1 MAFLDNS
8 GDILLD
14 VVLTSV
20 GRKRLAAGTFKPVKY
35 AFGDQEINYGLYDST
50 NTSGSAYYD
59 LDILQ
64 TPVEIAHTDASVSM
78 QTKLFTL
85 TSANGDP
92 QLLYL
97 PKLKLDS
104 TGNTDA
110 KSIFATGRNAFAI
123 VADTATYDALTDAT
137 SSLAAGFID
146 GRNPNAASFGIRV
159 RTPLGI
165 DSITSN
171 GPEGDSKSPLDASL
185 RENQY
190 NVTLDDRFIKL
201 VSPIAGTAAQ
211 SSIRDTE
218 VSAAS
223 TDNASI
229 VQAAAT
235 SNLFSADQFLRVYP
249 VSRTNNRPLFVSGP
263 SVTNIQGPFQGPSDP
278 AVLATT
284 YVVNSLNQD
293 NMFSQHKIGNV
304 TNYAST
310 GVTMEV
316 IQTSVKIATG
326 VYGYTI
332 TVPLEVIRK
341 V

>member
-59 LDILQ
+59 LSILQ
-64 TPVEIAHTDASVSM
+64 TPIEIAHTDAAISL

-97 PKLKLDS
+97 PKLKLDG
-104 TGNTDA
+104 TGNENPNSVLA
-110 KSIFATGRNAFAI
+110 SGRSAFAI
-123 VADTATYDALTDAT
+123 VADTATYDALTNST
-137 SSLAAGFID
+137 QSLAAGFID
-146 GRNPNAASFGIRV
+146 GRSAEFASNGIRV

-171 GPEGDSKSPLDASL
+171 GPEGDSKSALDPAL
-185 RENQY
+185 DENRY
-190 NVTLDDRFIKL
+190 NVILDDRFIKL
-201 VSPIAGTAAQ
+201 VLPGDAPLLTGG
-211 SSIRDTE
+211 
-218 VSAAS
+218 VG
-223 TDNASI
+223 ASI
-229 VQAAAT
+229 AQAQAG
-235 SNLFSADQFLRVYP
+235 SNLFSTDQFLRTYP
-249 VSRTNNRPLFVSGP
+249 VSKTSAPQMFLNGP
-263 SVTNIQGPFQGPSDP
+263 SVNNIQGPFQGPSTP
-278 AVLATT
+278 QLLGTT
-284 YVVNSLNQD
+284 FVVNSLNQD
-293 NMFSQHKIGNV
+293 NMFSDHKIGNV
-304 TNYAST
+304 ANYAST

-316 IQTSVKIATG
+316 IQTSVKVVSFT
-326 VYGYTI
+326 YGYTL